1 MVNQTLG
8 IQLKSA
14 LNEEEDLLFTNFL
27 EPLKA
32 VQGALTQVDN
42 HLTNTEKA
50 TVRYRVVDLSHAS
63 PATVV
68 LQAEPIIS
76 SGRDN
81 SAAVI
86 NEFCNGMKH
95 LITGTGEVLHNYS
108 VILLQAFQ
116 KIGTKLRNHT
126 RLHLTYQDE
135 HLEVTG
141 KLAAAVEEL
150 LGEDEIMEES
160 MTGMLEMLNLHG
172 RRKMFRIYPMVGPTK
187 VDCYFPPRLKEKSIM
202 GMNRYVHVEGKFKY
216 KRCFP
221 YPYAVQVTGL
231 EIYPDPETLPS
242 LQELCGIAPN
252 ATGGL
257 SSEEFVKRIHD
268 NDW

>member
-1 MVNQTLG
+1 MANQTLG
-8 IQLKSA
+8 IQLKST

-27 EPLKA
+27 EQLTA
-32 VQGALTQVDN
+32 INGALTKVDN
-42 HLTNTEKA
+42 HLTKTEKVS
-50 TVRYRVVDLSHAS
+50 VRYRVVDLSHAS

-76 SGRDN
+76 SGIDN

-95 LITGTGEVLHNYS
+95 LITGTGTVLHDYS
-108 VILLQAFQ
+108 VVLLQAFQ

-126 RLHLTYQDE
+126 GLHLIYQNE

-160 MTGMLEMLNLHG
+160 MNGMLEMLNLHG
-172 RRKMFRIYPMVGPTK
+172 KRKRFRIYPQVGPQK
-187 VDCYFPPRLKEKSIM
+187 VNCYFPRRLEEQAIL
-202 GMNRYVHVEGKFKY
+202 GMNRYVNVEGKFKY
-216 KRCFP
+216 KRRFP
-221 YPYAVQVTGL
+221 YPYEVQVTGL
-231 EIYPDPETLPS
+231 EIYPDQETLPS
-242 LQELCGIAPN
+242 LKELCGIAPN

-257 SSEEFVKRIHD
+257 SAEEFVRRIRD
-268 NDW
+268 NEW